1 MGIELLGIQEVAALM
16 GVSRQRVWKR
26 QKDGTLPKPYALV
39 GGKRPVWTREQI
51 EEWFVYENNLKKLKL
66 SLK

>member
-1 MGIELLGIQEVAALM
+1 MELLGIQEVATLL

-26 QKDGTLPKPYALV
+26 QKDGTLPEPYTLI

-51 EEWFVYENNLKKLKL
+51 DKWKEAQK
-66 SLK
+66 